1 MMDSTSTRKAWPRSS
16 STLRPRGLFRSP
28 PVPGDDPL
36 DDSPRALLPS
46 VTPVTVL
53 VILALG
59 FFLGMRHATDADH
72 VVAVTTIVSR
82 VRSARAALAIG
93 GLWGLGHSVTI
104 LGVGGAIVVMGLIIP
119 PRLGLGME
127 MSVATMLVVLGIM
140 NVTGAI
146 RRVEQAAHF
155 TSSGGGG
162 PANASAMAVMLRHDI
177 SPVLRPIVVGVVHGL
192 AGSAAVA
199 LLVLTAIRERAR
211 ALLYLGIFS
220 AGTVIGMMLLTA
232 AIVVALAGLTHRFR
246 SVERVISCATGLVS
260 IAFGLFLAYKVGIVD
275 GLFGGTPT
283 WSPR

>member
-1 MMDSTSTRKAWPRSS
+1 MTATPI
-16 STLRPRGLFRSP
+16 
-28 PVPGDDPL
+28 GD
-36 DDSPRALLPS
+36 A
-46 VTPVTVL
+46 VTVL
-53 VILALG
+53 VILTLG

-82 VRSARAALAIG
+82 ERSARSALAIG

-104 LGVGGAIVVMGLIIP
+104 LGVGGGIVVLGLIIP

-127 MSVATMLVVLGIM
+127 MSVATMLVVLGVM

-146 RRVEQAAHF
+146 RRIEQAAHSM
-155 TSSGGGG
+155 SSAGGG
-162 PANASAMAVMLRHDI
+162 PASASAVAVMVRHDV
-177 SPVLRPIVVGVVHGL
+177 SRVLRPIVVGVVHGL

-199 LLVLTAIRERAR
+199 LLVLTTIREQAR
-211 ALLYLGIFS
+211 ALIYLGIFG
-220 AGTVIGMMLLTA
+220 AGTVIGMMLITA
-232 AIVVALAGLTHRFR
+232 AIVVPLAGLTRRFG

-260 IAFGLFLAYKVGIVD
+260 IAFGLFLAYKIGIVD